1 MATLSGHGRPKRNRA
16 PEARGRSSRRPGVNA
31 NQQRGVEIRPQV
43 ERGDAREQ
51 QAGDGELLG
60 EDHQP
65 VDRAGREQPAPR
77 REIARPGHE
86 EDRQDD
92 GQDV

>member
-1 MATLSGHGRPKRNRA
+1 MANFWVKTINPSTALAAK
-16 PEARGRSSRRPGVNA
+16 
-31 NQQRGVEIRPQV
+31 
-43 ERGDAREQ
+43 
-51 QAGDGELLG
+51 QA
-60 EDHQP
+60 
-65 VDRAGREQPAPR
+65 APR